1 VPTYPWPESSTA
13 GAQGLRRTTKEP
25 RRRRVLA
32 MGRLLERWLLRKIAE
47 EGTEAPQGFIPT
59 VGLSQ
64 RRFRGARAGS
74 PMSKSS
80 APVARESV
88 GGGGSDVPGPLV
100 RDRRTR

>member
-13 GAQGLRRTTKEP
+13 GAQGLQRTAKEP
-25 RRRRVLA
+25 RHRRVLA

-47 EGTEAPQGFIPT
+47 GGTEGPHGFIPT
-59 VGLSQ
+59 VGLGQ

-74 PMSKSS
+74 PVSKSS

-88 GGGGSDVPGPLV
+88 GGGGSDAPGSHV
-100 RDRRTR
+100 RDRRTQ

>member
-1 VPTYPWPESSTA
+1 VPTYPWPESSTT
-13 GAQGLRRTTKEP
+13 GAQGLRRTAKEP

-47 EGTEAPQGFIPT
+47 GGNEAPQGFIPT
-59 VGLSQ
+59 VGLGK

-74 PMSKSS
+74 PMPKSS

-88 GGGGSDVPGPLV
+88 GGGGSDAPGPLV